1 MFTGYK
7 DVHSLNERTDR
18 LINEREEEGGGNC
31 TIILMEE
38 YINGGGSEKGKKKKS
53 IFFFQGNGLDIYIY
67 KGISRNEARKLI
79 SFITRDTRLINTLM
93 AARPF
98 LY

>member
-1 MFTGYK
+1 MEGEVK
-7 DVHSLNERTDR
+7 NE
-18 LINEREEEGGGNC
+18 
-31 TIILMEE
+31 
-38 YINGGGSEKGKKKKS
+38 GKKKKS

>member
-1 MFTGYK
+1 MEGEVK
-7 DVHSLNERTDR
+7 NE
-18 LINEREEEGGGNC
+18 
-31 TIILMEE
+31 
-38 YINGGGSEKGKKKKS
+38 GKKKKS
-53 IFFFQGNGLDIYIY
+53 IFFFQGNGLYIYIYIY

>member
-1 MFTGYK
+1 MEGEVK
-7 DVHSLNERTDR
+7 NE
-18 LINEREEEGGGNC
+18 
-31 TIILMEE
+31 
-38 YINGGGSEKGKKKKS
+38 SKKKKS
-53 IFFFQGNGLDIYIY
+53 IFFFQGNGLYIYIY